1 VQLRLDP
8 PEIWIHRLDAGA
20 PVPPEALDAGW
31 SLVARTPGET
41 TLAVP
46 WPAPGASGP
55 YRVLRIDGTLD
66 HALVGVLVQLLL
78 PLAGAGIPVFTVSTF
93 DTDHVL
99 VPADRLDVAVSALR
113 AAGHAV
119 ELEPAA
125 VDLDPVGE
133 RDWTQVV
140 TGRCP
145 ECGLDAAAVPVDAV
159 AFEVARVAEAW
170 TAFLLE
176 TDDEVLRTRRAPD
189 TWSPL
194 EYACHVRDVLSLFAQ
209 RVLTTLRE
217 DEPDLGWWDHEAA
230 VHTDGYN
237 EQDVAAVADDLR
249 RNAEVL
255 AAALARAD
263 GGWDRRALR
272 RGEEPFT
279 VAGLARFALHES
291 HHHLADAQAAGR

>member
-1 VQLRLDP
+1 VQLRIDP

-20 PVPPEALDAGW
+20 VVPPEALDAAW
-31 SLVARTPGET
+31 SVVARTPGET

-55 YRVLRIDGTLD
+55 YRVLRIDDTLD

-78 PLAGAGIPVFTVSTF
+78 PLAGAGVPVFAVSTF

-99 VPADRLDVAVSALR
+99 VPAERLDIAVAALR
-113 AAGHAV
+113 AAGHSV
-119 ELEPAA
+119 EERDDAA
-125 VDLDPVGE
+125 DDAGE

-145 ECGLDAAAVPVDAV
+145 DCGLDATGVPADAV
-159 AFEVARVAEAW
+159 AFEIVRVAEAW
-170 TAFLLE
+170 TAFLLGAE
-176 TDDEVLRTRRAPD
+176 DAALRTRPSPE

-237 EQDVAAVADDLR
+237 VQDVAGVADDLR

-255 AAALARAD
+255 AAALARVD
-263 GGWDRRALR
+263 GGWDRRAVR

-291 HHHLADAQAAGR
+291 HHHLADARAATR